1 MDLLATDSM
10 LPDSLCRSLDMVAAE
25 MDALGPGPDARSSAD
40 VMRLAGRMA
49 ALIRYDWPDQE
60 D

>member
-25 MDALGPGPDARSSAD
+25 LDALGPGPDARSSAD

-49 ALIRYDWPDQE
+49 APDTL
-60 D
+60 